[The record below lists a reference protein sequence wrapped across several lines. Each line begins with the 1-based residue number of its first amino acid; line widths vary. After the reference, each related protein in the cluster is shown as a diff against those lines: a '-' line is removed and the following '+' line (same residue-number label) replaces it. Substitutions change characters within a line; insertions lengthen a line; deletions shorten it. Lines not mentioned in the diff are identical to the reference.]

1 MTPTHCLNTQ
11 AVDRDKG
18 TKKKKGKKK
27 GKKVHWHLIKEII
40 QHTLYAEKGKEGQ
53 EGEKGERFNS

>member
-1 MTPTHCLNTQ
+1 MNTQ